1 MLAVHRERTHDLSAV
16 IWFVGFIM
24 FRMIGSMLVLLGALA
39 VPATAFEQTNEVPKA
54 VTSEDGAASTV
65 PDGSGVELTVPE
77 ASVAEDTGP
86 TISLPG
92 IGTIGTLPKFD
103 FGLELL
109 YGDDNSAAVVDD
121 KAVENDLRI
130 RGSVKHKF

>member
-1 MLAVHRERTHDLSAV
+1 
-16 IWFVGFIM
+16 
-24 FRMIGSMLVLLGALA
+24 MLVLLGALA